1 MYHFVGIKGAGMSA
15 LASIMKNLGYE
26 VQGSDVD
33 KKFFTD
39 EGLIKNNIKTL
50 VYNKNNIKEDLIIV
64 QGASIKDEHE
74 EIVKAKE
81 LNLKII
87 KYHDMIGELSK
98 KYKTISIAGCHGK
111 TTTTAMLSHVLN
123 NIIGIN
129 YFIGDGTGYAN
140 KDNEFFALE
149 SCEYQRHFLSYF
161 PYYTIITNIDLDH
174 LDYFK
179 DLEDIISAYQE
190 FIDKTSN
197 KVILCGDDINTRK
210 LKVKDNC
217 LYYGIN
223 DNNDIIAKD
232 INYKE
237 EGISFNVYIN
247 NNLYGE
253 FDLPLYGKHQLL
265 DALAVITICYL
276 ENINSLE
283 VDKVFKT
290 FKGAKRRFTE
300 TKVNDNIIIDDYAHH
315 PNEVKSTIN
324 SIKQKYPNKKIVA
337 IFQPHTFSRTKII
350 YIELCEILNEVDA
363 SYILD
368 IHPAREKQEDYPG
381 ITSDIIIN
389 NTNNCYHIDDKDS
402 GDLSKYNNTVF
413 AFMSPNDLSIL
424 ESDLI
429 EKLKNK

>member
-1 MYHFVGIKGAGMSA
+1 MSA
-15 LASIMKNLGYE
+15 LASIMKNLGYD
-26 VQGSDVD
+26 VQGSDLD
-33 KKFFTD
+33 KMFFTD

-50 VYNKNNIKEDLIIV
+50 VYNKDNINKDLIIV
-64 QGASIKDEHE
+64 QGASIKDDHE
-74 EIVKAKE
+74 EIIKAKE

-87 KYHDMIGELSK
+87 KYHDMIGKLSK

-129 YFIGDGTGYAN
+129 YFIGDGTGYAS
-140 KDNEFFALE
+140 KENEFFALE

-179 DLEDIISAYQE
+179 DLEDIISAYQS

-197 KVILCGDDINTRK
+197 KVILCGDDINTTK
-210 LKVKDNC
+210 LIVKDNA
-217 LYYGIN
+217 LFYGLK
-223 DNNDIIAKD
+223 DNNDVIAKD
-232 INYKE
+232 IEYKNN
-237 EGISFNVYIN
+237 GISFSVYIKDK
-247 NNLYGE
+247 LYGN
-253 FDLPLYGKHQLL
+253 FDLPLYGEHQLL

-276 ENINSLE
+276 ENINSIE

-300 TKVNDNIIIDDYAHH
+300 TIVGNNIIIDDYAHH

-324 SIKQKYPNKKIVA
+324 SIKQKYPDKSIVA
-337 IFQPHTFSRTKII
+337 IFQPHTFSRTKNI
-350 YIELCEILNEVDA
+350 YKELCNVLNEVDA

-368 IHPAREKQEDYPG
+368 IHPAREKQEDYPD

-389 NTNNCYHIDDKDS
+389 NIKNGYHISDKDS
-402 GDLSKYNNTVF
+402 GDLCKYNNTVF
-413 AFMSPNDLSIL
+413 AFMSPNDLSVL
-424 ESDLI
+424 ENDLI
-429 EKLKNK
+429 EKLKEAK

>member
-1 MYHFVGIKGAGMSA
+1 MSA
-15 LASIMKNLGYE
+15 LASIMKNLGYD
-26 VQGSDVD
+26 VQGSDLN

-39 EGLIKNNIKTL
+39 EGLIKNNIKTF
-50 VYNKNNIKEDLIIV
+50 VYSKDNINKDLIIV
-64 QGASIKDEHE
+64 QGASIKDDHE
-74 EIVKAKE
+74 EIIKAKE

-111 TTTTAMLSHVLN
+111 TTTTAMMSHVLN

-129 YFIGDGTGYAN
+129 YFIGDGTGYAS

-179 DLEDIISAYQE
+179 DLDDIISAYQD

-210 LKVKDNC
+210 LKVGNNV
-217 LYYGIN
+217 LYYGIK
-223 DNNDIIAKD
+223 DNNDVIAKD

-237 EGISFNVYIN
+237 NGISFKVYIN
-247 NNLYGE
+247 NNLYGN
-253 FDLPLYGKHQLL
+253 FDLPLYGEHQLL

-276 ENINSLE
+276 ENIDSLE

-290 FKGAKRRFTE
+290 FKGAKRRFAQNVV
-300 TKVNDNIIIDDYAHH
+300 KDNIIIDDYAHH

-324 SIKQKYPNKKIVA
+324 SIKQKYPDKNIVV
-337 IFQPHTFSRTKII
+337 IFQPHTFSRTKNI
-350 YIELCEILNEVDA
+350 YKELCVILNEVDA

-368 IHPAREKQEDYPG
+368 IHPAREKQEDYPN

-389 NTNNCYHIDDKDS
+389 NTKNCYHISDKDS
-402 GDLSKYNNTVF
+402 KDLYKYTNTVF

-424 ESDLI
+424 ENDLI
-429 EKLKNK
+429 NKLTNS